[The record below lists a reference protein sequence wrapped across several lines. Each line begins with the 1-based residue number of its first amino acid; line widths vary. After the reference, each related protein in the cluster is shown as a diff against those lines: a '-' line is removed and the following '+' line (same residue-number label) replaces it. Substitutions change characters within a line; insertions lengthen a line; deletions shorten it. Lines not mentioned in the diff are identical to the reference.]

1 MIYFVSFSANMI
13 IGDELEEVVFCSDEK
28 ILRSYLDEKYYE
40 YMADREYLIYEDWEC
55 NNDNDAED
63 FYDSAIYRDYIE
75 NGYVD
80 FKELTQE
87 EYEEN
92 YDFYDVVELD

>member
-1 MIYFVSFSANMI
+1 MIFFVNFSTGVR
-13 IGDELEEVVFCSDEK
+13 IGNELDEVVFCSDEK
-28 ILRSYLDEKYYE
+28 ILKSYLDEKYYE
-40 YMADREYLIYEDWEC
+40 YMADNEYLVYEDWEC
-55 NNDNDAED
+55 DNDGED
-63 FYDSAIYRDYIE
+63 FYDSDVYQNYIE
-75 NGYVD
+75 NGSVD